1 MCLHRNPHNSAI
13 FAQKSK
19 NYMTHGN
26 YTKRSFNWD
35 QPEICSFSRLEM
47 RQRTSEQRNW
57 KIFYLLKIYFYSLF
71 WGICPH
77 ITSMTKCIKLD
88 DDIRWSSMWRLF
100 WVVKRRSSSI
110 RSQVMPYK
118 LKGMPI
124 SALNSSNLRKSHL
137 SSGRGKSSGNPKAF
151 LLFSIQSNIQ
161 MVNTGEPDKQS
172 GIYEV

>member
-1 MCLHRNPHNSAI
+1 M
-13 FAQKSK
+13 FTWKSK
-19 NYMTHGN
+19 NNMRYGN

-100 WVVKRRSSSI
+100 WAVKRRSSSI

-124 SALNSSNLRKSHL
+124 SAQFIQSSMS
-137 SSGRGKSSGNPKAF
+137 GKSSGNTRAV
-151 LLFSIQSNIQ
+151 LLFSKSNIQ
-161 MVNTGEPDKQS
+161 VVNTGEPDEQS
-172 GIYEV
+172 GI